1 MSWDMVLANATRHG
15 QPADDAISKETLE
28 KVFAESNPWE
38 IKKIFEV
45 YTIAD
50 LDNDGKFSFQEY
62 FKYSTFEKFTKY
74 DHDT

>member
-1 MSWDMVLANATRHG
+1 MVLVNATRHG
-15 QPADDAISKETLE
+15 QPAGDDAISKETLE